1 MFPIAATRKLLT
13 LWRRLM
19 DHQEVERVAYHF
31 GIWDFQSF
39 SQSEAQRLSSV
50 WPLFCPEAEFS
61 SDVDP

>member
-1 MFPIAATRKLLT
+1 
-13 LWRRLM
+13 M